1 MKQQTILVTGGAGFV
16 GSVCVELLVAQG
28 YNVIVLDNLQT
39 GNRRA
44 VHPKARLSAAA
55 SATPACCSAHRSE
68 NRPTPP
74 PDLQTQIGNCMTRLL
89 REAEST
95 PASSHNHIRLI
106 ASVNVAAR

>member
-44 VHPKARLSAAA
+44 VHPKDRLVRGSIGND
-55 SATPACCSAHRSE
+55 ACYSAHRSE
-68 NRPTPP
+68 NRRTPH
-74 PDLQTQIGNCMTRLL
+74 QTCR
-89 REAEST
+89 RKSV
-95 PASSHNHIRLI
+95 I
-106 ASVNVAAR
+106 A

>member
-44 VHPKARLSAAA
+44 VHPKARLVRGS
-55 SATPACCSAHRSE
+55 
-68 NRPTPP
+68 
-74 PDLQTQIGNCMTRLL
+74 IGNARLL
-89 REAEST
+89 QRIGRNIGTRHHLNYRCKSV
-95 PASSHNHIRLI
+95 I
-106 ASVNVAAR
+106 A